1 MDFFNRIF
9 RGDKVIWGIFIFLCA
24 ISLLAVFSATSTLTY
39 RHMDHWGPI
48 LRHAFFLLAGVFC
61 VIFIQ
66 RMPTRFFSGL
76 ILLLGGSILLL
87 CVALVFGE
95 ETNGA
100 QRWIGIGGFTIQPS
114 EFAKISLIGTIA
126 FLLSKQKDGN
136 QKTLFYWM
144 VGLIG
149 LTCGLIVTENLSTA
163 ALVFSVCLIMMF
175 IGQVKLRRLLML
187 CGALAAAGVI
197 LLLAIKVIPEDK
209 LPDRFATWKAR
220 IDRFSSGKD
229 ASAEAANPKYVMVD
243 GKKVEYEITDENFQV
258 SHAKMAISNGYKIIG
273 LPGSGVERDFLPQA
287 YSDFIFAII
296 IEEIGL
302 VGGLVVLALYFFL
315 LVRGGILASRCPKL
329 FPKYLILGLTTM
341 LVIQA
346 LMNMAVAVNIIP
358 VTGQPLPL
366 ISRGGTSTIITCIYF
381 GMILSCSNLKDE
393 MPDPAVD
400 EDIAN
405 VAYE

>member
-1 MDFFNRIF
+1 M
-9 RGDKVIWGIFIFLCA
+9 VGI
-24 ISLLAVFSATSTLTY
+24 
-39 RHMDHWGPI
+39 
-48 LRHAFFLLAGVFC
+48 FC

-66 RMPTRFFSGL
+66 RTPTRFFSGL
-76 ILLLGGSILLL
+76 ILVLAASIFLLI
-87 CVALVFGE
+87 VALAFGQDV
-95 ETNGA
+95 NGA

-126 FLLSKQKDGN
+126 FLLSKQKEEN
-136 QKTLFYWM
+136 QNTLFYWM
-144 VGLIG
+144 IG
-149 LTCGLIVTENLSTA
+149 VIAFTCGLIVTENLSTA
-163 ALVFSVCLIMMF
+163 VLVFSVCFIMMF
-175 IGQVKLRRLLML
+175 IGQVQIKKLFMI
-187 CGALAAAGVI
+187 CVVGMAAVA
-197 LLLAIKVIPEDK
+197 LLLATIKVIPENN

-220 IDRFSSGKD
+220 VDRFSSGKESD
-229 ASAEAANPKYVMVD
+229 NFSDPKYVMVN
-243 GKKVEYEITDENFQV
+243 GKKMQYEITDENFQV
-258 SHAKMAISNGYKIIG
+258 SHAKIAISNGYKVIG

-296 IEEIGL
+296 IEEIGF
-302 VGGLVVLALYFFL
+302 VGGLIVLALYFFL
-315 LVRGGILASRCPKL
+315 LIRGGILASKCPKL

-346 LMNMAVAVNIIP
+346 LMNMAVAVNLIP

-393 MPDPAVD
+393 MPDASID

>member
-1 MDFFNRIF
+1 MDFFSRIF
-9 RGDKVIWGIFIFLCA
+9 RGDKVIWGIFISLCV

-39 RHMDHWGPI
+39 KHMNHWGPI
-48 LRHAFFLLAGVFC
+48 LRHAFFLMVGIFC

-66 RMPTRFFSGL
+66 RTPTRFFSVL
-76 ILLLGGSILLL
+76 ILVLGASILLL
-87 CVALVFGE
+87 IVALAFGE
-95 ETNGA
+95 DVNGA

-126 FLLSKQKDGN
+126 FLLSKQKEEN
-136 QKTLFYWM
+136 QNTLFYWM
-144 VGLIG
+144 IG
-149 LTCGLIVTENLSTA
+149 VIAFTCGLIVTENLSTA
-163 ALVFSVCLIMMF
+163 VLVFSVCFIMMF
-175 IGQVKLRRLLML
+175 IGQVQIRKLLMI
-187 CGALAAAGVI
+187 CVVGVAAVV
-197 LLLAIKVIPEDK
+197 LLLATIKIIPEK
-209 LPDRFATWKAR
+209 SLPDRFATWKAR
-220 IDRFSSGKD
+220 IDRFSTGKESD
-229 ASAEAANPKYVMVD
+229 SFNNPKYVMVD
-243 GKKVEYEITDENFQV
+243 GKRVQYEITDENFQV
-258 SHAKMAISNGYKIIG
+258 SHAKIAIANGYKIIG

-296 IEEIGL
+296 IEEIGF
-302 VGGLVVLALYFFL
+302 VGGLVVLVLYFFL
-315 LVRGGILASRCPKL
+315 LIRGGILASKCPKL

-346 LMNMAVAVNIIP
+346 LMNMAVAVNLIP

-393 MPDPAVD
+393 MPDTTVD